1 MPIPTAVK
9 YGRETCFSSSVA
21 NSQPPTSSNPEAN
34 NRAVINGS
42 TGAIEQLMAYYPY
55 GGIIADLGTVATT
68 GQPYRFGGKELITAN
83 GLNEYDFGAR
93 QYYTAVPGFTR
104 IDPMAE
110 KYPWLSPYLYCA
122 NNPVNFSDPTGMYIV
137 EESVDEWNKNKKN
150 IEDQHNKLQNS
161 IDKITAKGERKGWSQ
176 EKIASKIG
184 DRQER
189 VASLNNTLSTMTI
202 LENSEQGY
210 SLSSNLSNSGQTYL
224 KSDGIIN
231 IEYHKGSVA
240 LFCHEVT
247 HAGQFETGD
256 IAFNFKTGYAYL
268 NDLYDEASA
277 FQAQYAY
284 DPKTVRGLNPNVSVS
299 SMADISPNYVMGI
312 RDSNGMSYAPGGA
325 NNVGSVKIRIDSP
338 VEQLLVAFPNHTGY
352 IDFVN
357 SHRYTKHLPYIY
369 YKR

>member
-1 MPIPTAVK
+1 MLFPGGYATINGTAVTFH
-9 YGRETCFSSSVA
+9 YYTQDYLG
-21 NSQPPTSSNPEAN
+21 N

-42 TGAIEQLMAYYPY
+42 TGAIEQTVAYYPY
-55 GGIIADLGTVATT
+55 GGIIPDLGNPRG

-93 QYYTAVPGFTR
+93 WYYQAVPHFTKP
-104 IDPMAE
+104 DPMCE
-110 KYPWLSPYLYCA
+110 KYYWLSPYLYCA
-122 NNPVNFSDPTGMYIV
+122 NNPVNLTDPTGMYIV
-137 EESVDEWNKNKKN
+137 KESQEEWNGNRKD
-150 IEDQHNKLQNS
+150 IEKRRDGLQKS
-161 IDKITAKGERKGWSQ
+161 IDNITAKGATKGWSQ
-176 EKIASKIG
+176 DRIDRKIG

-189 VASLNNTLSTMTI
+189 VASLDNTLSTMTT

-210 SLSSNLSNSGQTYL
+210 SLSSSLSNSGETYL
-224 KSDGIIN
+224 KDNGIIGLR
-231 IEYHKGSVA
+231 YHKGSVA

-256 IAFNFKTGYAYL
+256 IAFNLRSGYSYL
-268 NDLYDEASA
+268 NDVYDEAAA

-284 DPKTVRGLNPNVSVS
+284 DPNTVNGLNPNMIVS
-299 SMADISPNYVMGI
+299 SIADISPEYVMGI

-325 NNVGSVKIRIDSP
+325 NNVGSVMVRIDSP
-338 VEQLLVAFPNHTGY
+338 VEQLLIAFPNHTGY

-357 SHRYTKHLPYIY
+357 SHRYIRHLPNIH